1 MRSRNKKKIL
11 TWSLHWKEPTHLIM
25 GAPQT
30 LMPLEEELGG
40 QEPPAEPLH
49 SLPMG
54 GTDSTQ
60 TSPIFLF
67 LLFSQVLFLEWAKIL
82 KHCTDSCS
90 KRDPLLVESF
100 SETSNSTMYRIE
112 KDRPLSEIWISD
124 RQQITPL
131 PSKYIWQSS
140 KTHTYSFY
148 EMLSLKNILSER
160 VPFLSSSSSINLT
173 NHHNFSKD
181 LFYEDPFL
189 LSILNCGWRKPYS
202 AEISYDLDSFLP
214 S

>member
-60 TSPIFLF
+60 TCPIFLF

-82 KHCTDSCS
+82 KHCTYSCS

-112 KDRPLSEIWISD
+112 KDRPLSEI
-124 RQQITPL
+124 
-131 PSKYIWQSS
+131 
-140 KTHTYSFY
+140 
-148 EMLSLKNILSER
+148 
-160 VPFLSSSSSINLT
+160 
-173 NHHNFSKD
+173 
-181 LFYEDPFL
+181 
-189 LSILNCGWRKPYS
+189 
-202 AEISYDLDSFLP
+202 
-214 S
+214 